1 MRRQDNVTD
10 VEDGREAAE
19 VRLKY
24 MDHNATRFG
33 LGMTMQGRQASYIIL
48 GAIG

>member
-19 VRLKY
+19 VRLK
-24 MDHNATRFG
+24 TW
-33 LGMTMQGRQASYIIL
+33 IITQH
-48 GAIG
+48 GSD